1 MPHRPDR
8 ACVAHGNLT
17 AAQPS
22 NRNHD
27 RTRIRALLENERGR
41 SRTGSFGQTD
51 PADAV
56 LMSLAVRLADATP
69 LRRACTIFC
78 RASATTP
85 AACTH
90 ASHTSGDCPSGL
102 MCADAYAY
110 GILDTQTN
118 RDVCEEARGYFATFN
133 TAGVPASVDSG
144 RRPATFA
151 ISKVCSGET
160 PTRRAAISIMLTM
173 LF

>member
-56 LMSLAVRLADATP
+56 LMSLAVRLAHATP
-69 LRRACTIFC
+69 LRRACTIFF

-85 AACTH
+85 VACTR
-90 ASHTSGDCPSGL
+90 ASNAAGDGPSWVKG
-102 MCADAYAY
+102 ADGYAY
-110 GILDTQTN
+110 G
-118 RDVCEEARGYFATFN
+118 
-133 TAGVPASVDSG
+133 
-144 RRPATFA
+144 
-151 ISKVCSGET
+151 
-160 PTRRAAISIMLTM
+160 
-173 LF
+173 